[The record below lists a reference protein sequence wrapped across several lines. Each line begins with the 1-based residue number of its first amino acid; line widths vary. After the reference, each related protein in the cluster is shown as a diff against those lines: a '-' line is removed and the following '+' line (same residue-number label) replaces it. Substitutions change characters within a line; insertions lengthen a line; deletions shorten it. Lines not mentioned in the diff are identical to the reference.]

1 MALTPSNMLPLGT
14 TASKFL
20 LPDVISGRD
29 VSIDDVVGIKGL
41 LVMFICNHCP
51 YVIHI
56 NEELV
61 KVANEYIPKNISF
74 IAISSN
80 DIETHP
86 EDGPE
91 EMKEVA
97 NRLGYPFLYLFDELQ
112 EVAKA
117 YEAQCTPDFFIFDK
131 DLALVY
137 RGQFDN
143 SRPGNGITVSGK
155 DIREALDSILS
166 GNKVNPIQIPSIGCN
181 IKWR

>member
-1 MALTPSNMLPLGT
+1 MALIESTMIPLDSIAPNFT
-14 TASKFL
+14 LSDTITQNEISLAESKSEIAT
-20 LPDVISGRD
+20 VI
-29 VSIDDVVGIKGL
+29 
-41 LVMFICNHCP
+41 MFICNHCP

-97 NRLGYPFLYLFDELQ
+97 YRLGYQFPYLFDESQ
-112 EVAKA
+112 EVAKV

-143 SRPGNGITVSGK
+143 SRPGNEITVSGN
-155 DIREALDSILS
+155 DVREALDSILS
-166 GNKVNPIQIPSIGCN
+166 RNKVNPIQIPSIGCN